1 MAKKAIDSGTQT
13 RKNKV
18 LEMNIDFGQMS
29 VGPKSALAMAR
40 SVPGISELEVSK
52 L

>member
-18 LEMNIDFGQMS
+18 LKMNIDFGQMS
-29 VGPKSALAMAR
+29 VGPKSALVMAS
-40 SVPGISELEVSK
+40 SVLGISELEVSK